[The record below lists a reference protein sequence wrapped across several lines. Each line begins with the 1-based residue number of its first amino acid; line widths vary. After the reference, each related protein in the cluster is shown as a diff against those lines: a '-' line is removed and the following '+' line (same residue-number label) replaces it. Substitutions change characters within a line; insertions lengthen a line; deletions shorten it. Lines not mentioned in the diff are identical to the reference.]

1 MMTQTRLAGLN
12 VRCYFLP
19 DSIPLLRGRR
29 KQTLP
34 AFLIYF
40 CCSEASPAIPSH
52 SFALLIYRFGA
63 LFFAFM
69 AKVAI
74 NLSTGSIQQE
84 EIIVGIDLGTTNS
97 LVAYIHPE
105 GRRPVAIND
114 QGRGT
119 IVPSV
124 VHFPG
129 DDNDP
134 IVGTDAKQYLL
145 TDPQNTIYSV
155 KRLLG
160 KSYRDLGEHAGQLG
174 YKIIDDNTEGLV
186 KIRVGGHFYSP
197 IELSAEILKELR
209 TRAEH
214 ALKTPV
220 NKAVITVPA
229 YFNDSQRQA
238 TRDAGRLAG
247 LEVLRIVN
255 EPTAAALAYGIGLSP
270 DEEKTVAVYD
280 LGGGTFDI
288 SILRIQQG
296 IFEVLST
303 NGDTYLGGDD
313 FDRLVSEHW
322 VQQYNLTSQLA
333 ATPDG
338 QLKQQL
344 RLTAEQAKKHLSQHE
359 EFTAD
364 LPGADQVRLTKAEFN
379 DLIRPLVARTITACQ
394 QALTDAKL
402 PPSALDAVL
411 LVGGSTRVPLVYD
424 TVSEFFQQPANSSLN
439 PDEVVALGAAIQ
451 ADILGGN
458 RRDVLLLDVTPLT
471 LGIETLGGLMDPIIP
486 RNSKIPTKAGRQYTT
501 SVDGQVNL
509 KISVYQGERDLVKE
523 NRKLAE
529 FDLRGIPAMPAG
541 LPKVDVNFILN
552 ADGILKVE
560 ALELRSNTHQA
571 VEIKP
576 QYGLTDE
583 QVEKML
589 MDSLTHA
596 RADVT
601 ARMVIEARTV
611 AEQMIYQVERFV
623 DKNSQYLTEDEITQ
637 TAASVENLK
646 DALTTQDKDTILK
659 AVDELESLTSPFA
672 ERVMNISIKQ
682 AMTGRKI
689 E

>member
-1 MMTQTRLAGLN
+1 
-12 VRCYFLP
+12 
-19 DSIPLLRGRR
+19 
-29 KQTLP
+29 
-34 AFLIYF
+34 
-40 CCSEASPAIPSH
+40 
-52 SFALLIYRFGA
+52 
-63 LFFAFM
+63 M

-97 LVAYIHPE
+97 LVAYIQPE
-105 GRRPVAIND
+105 NRQPRAIND

-124 VHFPG
+124 VHFPQG
-129 DDNDP
+129 GETP
-134 IVGTDAKQYLL
+134 IVGTEAKQYLL
-145 TDPQNTIYSV
+145 TDSANTIYSV

-160 KSYRDLGEHAGQLG
+160 KSYKDLREHDRELG
-174 YKIIDDNTEGLV
+174 YKVIDDNSEGLV
-186 KIRVGGHFYSP
+186 KIRVGEKFYSP

-209 TRAEH
+209 ARAEH

-280 LGGGTFDI
+280 LGGGTFDV

-313 FDRLVSEHW
+313 IDYAIYEHW
-322 VQQYNLTSQLA
+322 ATDYQLGSQLFEQPE
-333 ATPDG
+333 T
-338 QLKQQL
+338 QQQL
-344 RLTAEQAKKHLSQHE
+344 RLLAEEAKKHLSQHDSFE
-359 EFTAD
+359 AD
-364 LPGADQVRLTKAEFN
+364 FNGTTLPLSKARFNELTT
-379 DLIRPLVARTITACQ
+379 PLVERTMVSCR
-394 QALTDAKL
+394 QALADAKL
-402 PPSALDAVL
+402 TPKELDAVL

-424 TVSEFFQQPANSSLN
+424 SVSAFFQQPANNSLN

-509 KISVYQGERDLVKE
+509 KISVYQGERDLVSE

-541 LPKVDVNFILN
+541 LPKVDVNFLLN

-560 ALELRSNTHQA
+560 AIELRSNTRQA

-583 QVEKML
+583 QVEQML
-589 MDSLTHA
+589 
-596 RADVT
+596 
-601 ARMVIEARTV
+601 
-611 AEQMIYQVERFV
+611 YQVERFV
-623 DKNSQYLTEDEITQ
+623 DKNHQHLTEDEITQ
-637 TAASVENLK
+637 TAAATQNLRESLETK
-646 DALTTQDKDTILK
+646 DKDTILK
-659 AVDELESLTSPFA
+659 AVDELEALTSPYA

-682 AMTGRKI
+682 AMTGKKI

>member
-1 MMTQTRLAGLN
+1 
-12 VRCYFLP
+12 
-19 DSIPLLRGRR
+19 
-29 KQTLP
+29 
-34 AFLIYF
+34 
-40 CCSEASPAIPSH
+40 
-52 SFALLIYRFGA
+52 
-63 LFFAFM
+63 M

-97 LVAYIHPE
+97 LVAYIHPDT
-105 GRRPVAIND
+105 RQPLAIND

-124 VHFPG
+124 VHFPAG
-129 DDNDP
+129 GETP
-134 IVGTDAKQYLL
+134 IVGTDAKDYLL

-160 KSYRDLGEHAGQLG
+160 KSYKDLGGHASDLG
-174 YKIIDDNTEGLV
+174 YKVIDDNSEGLV
-186 KIRVGGHFYSP
+186 KIRVGEKFYSP

-209 TRAEH
+209 ARAEH

-280 LGGGTFDI
+280 LGGGTFDV

-313 FDRLVSEHW
+313 LDRAIINHW
-322 VQQYNLTSQLA
+322 TTQYQLA
-333 ATPDG
+333 SVLEQNVP
-338 QLKQQL
+338 LQQEL
-344 RLTAEQAKKHLSQHE
+344 RLLAEAAKKYLSQHDD
-359 EFTAD
+359 F
-364 LPGADQVRLTKAEFN
+364 GANFN
-379 DLIRPLVARTITACQ
+379 DLVLRITKPEFNNLVRPLVERTIVSCR
-394 QALTDAKL
+394 QALADAKL
-402 PPSALDAVL
+402 TPKDLDAVL

-424 TVSEFFQQPANSSLN
+424 SVSEFFQQPANNSLN

-471 LGIETLGGLMDPIIP
+471 LGIETLGGLMDPIIA

-509 KISVYQGERDLVKE
+509 KISVYQGERDLVSE

-560 ALELRSNTHQA
+560 AIELRSGTSQA

-576 QYGLTDE
+576 QYGLTDD

-589 MDSLTHA
+589 MDSLTFA
-596 RADVT
+596 REDVA

-611 AEQMIYQVERFV
+611 AEQMLYQVERFV
-623 DKNSQYLTEDEITQ
+623 EKNHLHLTEDEITL
-637 TAASVENLK
+637 TAAATQNLRE
-646 DALTTQDKDTILK
+646 ALETKEKDTILK
-659 AVDELESLTSPFA
+659 AVDELEALTSPYA

-682 AMTGRKI
+682 AMTGKKI
-689 E
+689 

>member
-1 MMTQTRLAGLN
+1 
-12 VRCYFLP
+12 
-19 DSIPLLRGRR
+19 
-29 KQTLP
+29 
-34 AFLIYF
+34 
-40 CCSEASPAIPSH
+40 
-52 SFALLIYRFGA
+52 
-63 LFFAFM
+63 M

-74 NLSTGSIQQE
+74 NLSTGSLQQE

-97 LVAYIHPE
+97 LVAYIHPD
-105 GRRPVAIND
+105 GRQPLAIND

-129 DDNDP
+129 GGDAP
-134 IVGTDAKQYLL
+134 IVGTEAKQYLL

-160 KSYRDLGEHAGQLG
+160 KSYHDLGQHAQELG
-174 YKIIDDNTEGLV
+174 YKVIDDNSEGLV
-186 KIRVGGHFYSP
+186 KIRVGEKFYSP

-209 TRAEH
+209 LRAEH
-214 ALKTPV
+214 ALKTAV

-280 LGGGTFDI
+280 LGGGTFDV
-288 SILRIQQG
+288 SVLRIQQG

-313 FDRLVSEHW
+313 LDRAIYDYWAGEYQLSTVLYQNPSA
-322 VQQYNLTSQLA
+322 QQE
-333 ATPDG
+333 
-338 QLKQQL
+338 L
-344 RLTAEQAKKHLSQHE
+344 RLLAEQAKRQLSQQDTFE
-359 EFTAD
+359 AEFGGTT
-364 LPGADQVRLTKAEFN
+364 LPLTKPKFN
-379 DLIRPLVARTITACQ
+379 ELVQPLVARTIASCR
-394 QALTDAKL
+394 QALADAKL
-402 PPSALDAVL
+402 TPQDLDAVL
-411 LVGGSTRVPLVYD
+411 LVGGSTRVPLVYEA
-424 TVSEFFQQPANSSLN
+424 VSEFFQQPANNSLN

-541 LPKVDVNFILN
+541 LPKIDVNFILN

-560 ALELRSNTHQA
+560 AIELRSNTRQA

-576 QYGLTDE
+576 QYGLTDD
-583 QVEKML
+583 QVEQML

-596 RADVT
+596 REDVA

-611 AEQMIYQVERFV
+611 AEQMLYQVERFV
-623 DKNSQYLTEDEITQ
+623 AKNGQHLSPEEIDQ
-637 TAASVENLK
+637 TTAGVNQLK
-646 DALTTQDKDTILK
+646 TALGTQDKDTILK
-659 AVDELESLTSPFA
+659 AVDELEELTRPLA
-672 ERVMNISIKQ
+672 ERVMNISISQ
-682 AMTGRKI
+682 AMAGKKI

>member
-1 MMTQTRLAGLN
+1 
-12 VRCYFLP
+12 
-19 DSIPLLRGRR
+19 
-29 KQTLP
+29 
-34 AFLIYF
+34 
-40 CCSEASPAIPSH
+40 
-52 SFALLIYRFGA
+52 
-63 LFFAFM
+63 M

-74 NLSTGSIQQE
+74 NLSTGSLQQE

-105 GRRPVAIND
+105 TRQPVAIND
-114 QGRGT
+114 LGRGT

-124 VHFPG
+124 VYFPQG
-129 DDNDP
+129 GETP
-134 IVGTDAKQYLL
+134 IVGTEAKEYLL

-160 KSYRDLGEHAGQLG
+160 KSYRDLGEHAQDLG
-174 YKIIDDNTEGLV
+174 YKVIDDNSEGMV
-186 KIRVGGHFYSP
+186 KIRVGDRFYSP

-209 TRAEH
+209 ARAEH

-280 LGGGTFDI
+280 LGGGTFDV

-313 FDRLVSEHW
+313 LDRAIINHWTAQHNLNSLLANNVPLQQELRLLAEAAKRYLSKDDDFGANFTENLV
-322 VQQYNLTSQLA
+322 
-333 ATPDG
+333 
-338 QLKQQL
+338 L
-344 RLTAEQAKKHLSQHE
+344 RLTR
-359 EFTAD
+359 T
-364 LPGADQVRLTKAEFN
+364 EFN
-379 DLIRPLVARTITACQ
+379 ELIRPLVERTITSCR
-394 QALTDAKL
+394 QALADAKL
-402 PPSALDAVL
+402 TPQDLDAVL

-424 TVSEFFQQPANSSLN
+424 SVSEFFQQPANNTLN

-451 ADILGGN
+451 ADILAGN

-560 ALELRSNTHQA
+560 AVELRSNTRQA

-583 QVEKML
+583 QVEQML

-596 RADVT
+596 REDVA

-611 AEQMIYQVERFV
+611 AEQMLYQVERFV
-623 DKNSQYLTEDEITQ
+623 EKNSLHLTEDEITE
-637 TAASVENLK
+637 TAAATERLRESLATN
-646 DALTTQDKDTILK
+646 TKDTILK
-659 AVDELESLTSPFA
+659 AVDELEELTRPFA

-682 AMTGRKI
+682 AMAGKKI

>member
-1 MMTQTRLAGLN
+1 MQS
-12 VRCYFLP
+12 VRAY
-19 DSIPLLRGRR
+19 SIYPRGRFAYR
-29 KQTLP
+29 APRRLRLTL
-34 AFLIYF
+34 
-40 CCSEASPAIPSH
+40 
-52 SFALLIYRFGA
+52 
-63 LFFAFM
+63 FM

-74 NLSTGSIQQE
+74 NLSTGSLQQE

-97 LVAYIHPE
+97 LVAYIHPD
-105 GRRPVAIND
+105 GRQPVAIND
-114 QGRGT
+114 QGRGS

-124 VHFPG
+124 VHFPADG
-129 DDNDP
+129 EAP
-134 IVGTDAKQYLL
+134 IVGNEAKPYLL
-145 TDPQNTIYSV
+145 TNPENTIYSV

-160 KSYRDLGEHAGQLG
+160 KNYGDLGGHAAQYG
-174 YKIIDDNTEGLV
+174 YKIIDDNSEGMV
-186 KIRVGGHFYSP
+186 KIRVGDRFYSP
-197 IELSAEILKELR
+197 IDLSAEILKELR
-209 TRAEH
+209 ARAEH

-220 NKAVITVPA
+220 NRAVITVPA

-247 LEVLRIVN
+247 LDVLRIVN

-280 LGGGTFDI
+280 LGGGTFDV

-313 FDRLVSEHW
+313 MDRLLVEHW
-322 VQQYNLTSQLA
+322 TGQLGLASQLGGNI
-333 ATPDG
+333 P
-338 QLKQQL
+338 LQQEL
-344 RLTAEQAKKHLSQHE
+344 RLLAEQAKKHLSQHDDFQDE
-359 EFTAD
+359 
-364 LPGADQVRLTKAEFN
+364 LTGGSALRISKAEFN
-379 DLIRPLVARTITACQ
+379 ALIQPLVDRTITSCR
-394 QALTDAKL
+394 QALTDAQL
-402 PPSALDAVL
+402 STADLDAVL
-411 LVGGSTRVPLVYD
+411 LVGGSTRVPLVYES
-424 TVSEFFQQPANSSLN
+424 VSTFFGQQANNSLN

-451 ADILGGN
+451 ADILAGN

-471 LGIETLGGLMDPIIP
+471 LGIETMGGLMDPIIG

-509 KISVYQGERDLVKE
+509 KISVYQGERDLVRE

-560 ALELRSNTHQA
+560 AIELRSNTRQA

-576 QYGLTDE
+576 QNGLTDE
-583 QVEKML
+583 QVEQML
-589 MDSLTHA
+589 MDSLVHA
-596 RADVT
+596 KEDVA
-601 ARMVIEARTV
+601 ARMIIETRTM
-611 AEQMIYQVERFV
+611 AEQLIYQVERFV
-623 DKNSQYLTEDEITQ
+623 DKNSQYLTEEEIHE
-637 TAASVENLK
+637 TAAQVQNLK
-646 DALTTQDKDTILK
+646 DVLAANGDKDAIMRT
-659 AVDELESLTSPFA
+659 VDTLEELTSPFA

-682 AMTGRKI
+682 AMQGKRI

>member
-1 MMTQTRLAGLN
+1 
-12 VRCYFLP
+12 
-19 DSIPLLRGRR
+19 
-29 KQTLP
+29 
-34 AFLIYF
+34 
-40 CCSEASPAIPSH
+40 
-52 SFALLIYRFGA
+52 
-63 LFFAFM
+63 M

-97 LVAYIHPE
+97 LVAYIHPD

-129 DDNDP
+129 GGEAP
-134 IVGTDAKQYLL
+134 LVGTEAKDYLL
-145 TDPQNTIYSV
+145 SDPQNTIYSV

-160 KSYRDLGEHAGQLG
+160 KSYQDLGQHAQDLG
-174 YKIIDDNTEGLV
+174 YKVIDDNSEGLV
-186 KIRVGGHFYSP
+186 KIRVGEKFYSP

-209 TRAEH
+209 IRAEH

-280 LGGGTFDI
+280 LGGGTFDV

-313 FDRLVSEHW
+313 LDRAIYEHW
-322 VQQYNLTSQLA
+322 AAEYQLA
-333 ATPDG
+333 TVLFQNPGA
-338 QLKQQL
+338 QQQL
-344 RLTAEQAKKHLSQHE
+344 RLLAEEAKRHLSAHE
-359 EFTAD
+359 SFAASFGDTT
-364 LPGADQVRLTKAEFN
+364 LPLTKARFN
-379 DLIRPLVARTITACQ
+379 ELVQPLVERTIASCR
-394 QALTDAKL
+394 QALADAKL
-402 PPSALDAVL
+402 TPADLNAVL
-411 LVGGSTRVPLVYD
+411 LVGGSTRVPLVYES
-424 TVSEFFQQPANSSLN
+424 VSAFFQQPANNSLN

-509 KISVYQGERDLVKE
+509 KISVYQGERDLVRE

-560 ALELRSNTHQA
+560 AIELRSNTRQA

-576 QYGLTDE
+576 QYGLTDA
-583 QVEKML
+583 QVEQML

-596 RADVT
+596 REDVA

-611 AEQMIYQVERFV
+611 AEQMLYQVERFV
-623 DKNSQYLTEDEITQ
+623 AKNGQHLTPDEISQ
-637 TAASVENLK
+637 TTAGVDQLK
-646 DALTTQDKDTILK
+646 AALTTQDKDTILK
-659 AVDELESLTSPFA
+659 AVDELEELTRPFA
-672 ERVMNISIKQ
+672 ERVMNISISQ
-682 AMTGRKI
+682 AMSGKKI
-689 E
+689 D

>member
-1 MMTQTRLAGLN
+1 M
-12 VRCYFLP
+12 
-19 DSIPLLRGRR
+19 
-29 KQTLP
+29 
-34 AFLIYF
+34 
-40 CCSEASPAIPSH
+40 
-52 SFALLIYRFGA
+52 
-63 LFFAFM
+63 
-69 AKVAI
+69 
-74 NLSTGSIQQE
+74 
-84 EIIVGIDLGTTNS
+84 
-97 LVAYIHPE
+97 AYIHPE
-105 GRRPVAIND
+105 SRQPIAIND

-124 VHFPG
+124 VHFPA
-129 DDNDP
+129 DDADP
-134 IVGTDAKQYLL
+134 IVGNEAKEYLL
-145 TDPQNTIYSV
+145 TEPQNTIYSV

-160 KSYRDLGEHAGQLG
+160 KSYRDVGEHAGNFG
-174 YKIIDDNTEGLV
+174 YKIIDDNSEGLV
-186 KIRVGGHFYSP
+186 KIRVGDRFYSP
-197 IELSAEILKELR
+197 IDLSAEILKELR
-209 TRAEH
+209 ARAEH

-220 NKAVITVPA
+220 NRAVITVPA

-270 DEEKTVAVYD
+270 EEEKTVAVYD

-313 FDRLVSEHW
+313 LDRAIIDYWTFD
-322 VQQYNLTSQLA
+322 YQLA
-333 ATPDG
+333 TVLYNNSSA
-338 QLKQQL
+338 QQEL
-344 RLTAEQAKKHLSQHE
+344 RLLAEQAKKHLSQHD
-359 EFTAD
+359 EFEAQFAGTR
-364 LPGADQVRLTKAEFN
+364 LPLTKAKFN
-379 DLIRPLVARTITACQ
+379 SLIQPLVQRTIDSCR
-394 QALTDAKL
+394 QALSDAKL
-402 PPSALDAVL
+402 GPKDLDAVL

-424 TVSEFFQQPANSSLN
+424 TVSEFFQQPANNSLN
-439 PDEVVALGAAIQ
+439 PDEAVALGTAIQ
-451 ADILGGN
+451 ADILAGN

-509 KISVYQGERDLVKE
+509 KIAVYQGERDLVKE

-560 ALELRSNTHQA
+560 AIELRSNTRQA

-583 QVEKML
+583 QVEQML

-596 RADVT
+596 REDVA

-611 AEQMIYQVERFV
+611 AEQMIYQVERFLT
-623 DKNSQYLTEDEITQ
+623 KNAEHLTQEEITETTAQ
-637 TAASVENLK
+637 TQKLK
-646 DALTTQDKDTILK
+646 EALTSNDKDTILK
-659 AVDELESLTSPFA
+659 AVDELEALTSPFA

-682 AMTGRKI
+682 AMTGKKI